1 MASAPD
7 RLSFDSLSKIVEHLR
22 GPFKHMVWI
31 GKDYSVAD
39 LSRDLERIDR
49 ENLDE
54 QTDLEET
61 EWWGLVET
69 GSDPK

>member
-1 MASAPD
+1 MPAFN
-7 RLSFDSLSKIVEHLR
+7 RRSFDSISKIIEHIR

-31 GKDYSVAD
+31 GNDYSVAD

-54 QTDLEET
+54 LTDLEES
-61 EWWGLVET
+61 ECQGLVET
-69 GSDPK
+69 GADPK